1 MQISKIRKMAEC
13 AMMIALGTI
22 LSYLIIFSL
31 PMGGTITAFS
41 QVPLIL
47 IGYRH
52 GWKWGAFSGVVFG
65 LLQMVLQGLGNFAYV
80 KTLGAYLILIFFD
93 YVLAFGVLGLSGAF
107 FRRLKNQPL
116 GIGLGVQS
124 GLQWLLYAGGRHR
137 HRGGCGGA
145 GFGAELQGPQFKES
159 PAVIRVPAFENAGI
173 FIFPARNP
181 IPNLAKPKRVLYNET
196 SCCRHGKDETMNNK
210 VKVTI
215 AGKNYVLNTDETER
229 YTRMLA
235 GKLDKDLAQ
244 VMQSDETIGLTD
256 SVILTALDY
265 LDQYKKASDDA
276 DNLRGQLT
284 TYIDDSNKL
293 SSKLEAAQKELKKQ
307 QQLTQQEVAKAV
319 EAKDAQIK
327 ELNELLES
335 ARQKA
340 KELENQIGFMSL
352 KEKLENGKK

>member
-1 MQISKIRKMAEC
+1 
-13 AMMIALGTI
+13 
-22 LSYLIIFSL
+22 
-31 PMGGTITAFS
+31 
-41 QVPLIL
+41 
-47 IGYRH
+47 
-52 GWKWGAFSGVVFG
+52 
-65 LLQMVLQGLGNFAYV
+65 
-80 KTLGAYLILIFFD
+80 
-93 YVLAFGVLGLSGAF
+93 
-107 FRRLKNQPL
+107 
-116 GIGLGVQS
+116 
-124 GLQWLLYAGGRHR
+124 
-137 HRGGCGGA
+137 
-145 GFGAELQGPQFKES
+145 
-159 PAVIRVPAFENAGI
+159 
-173 FIFPARNP
+173 
-181 IPNLAKPKRVLYNET
+181 
-196 SCCRHGKDETMNNK
+196 MNNK

-265 LDQYKKASDDA
+265 LDLYKKASDDA

-284 TYIDDSNKL
+284 AYIDDSNKL

-307 QQLTQQEVAKAV
+307 RLTQQETAKAV

-327 ELNELLES
+327 ELNELLEN

>member
-1 MQISKIRKMAEC
+1 
-13 AMMIALGTI
+13 
-22 LSYLIIFSL
+22 
-31 PMGGTITAFS
+31 
-41 QVPLIL
+41 
-47 IGYRH
+47 
-52 GWKWGAFSGVVFG
+52 
-65 LLQMVLQGLGNFAYV
+65 
-80 KTLGAYLILIFFD
+80 
-93 YVLAFGVLGLSGAF
+93 
-107 FRRLKNQPL
+107 
-116 GIGLGVQS
+116 
-124 GLQWLLYAGGRHR
+124 
-137 HRGGCGGA
+137 
-145 GFGAELQGPQFKES
+145 
-159 PAVIRVPAFENAGI
+159 
-173 FIFPARNP
+173 
-181 IPNLAKPKRVLYNET
+181 
-196 SCCRHGKDETMNNK
+196 MNNK

-265 LDQYKKASDDA
+265 LDRYKKASDDA

>member
-1 MQISKIRKMAEC
+1 
-13 AMMIALGTI
+13 
-22 LSYLIIFSL
+22 
-31 PMGGTITAFS
+31 
-41 QVPLIL
+41 
-47 IGYRH
+47 
-52 GWKWGAFSGVVFG
+52 
-65 LLQMVLQGLGNFAYV
+65 
-80 KTLGAYLILIFFD
+80 
-93 YVLAFGVLGLSGAF
+93 
-107 FRRLKNQPL
+107 
-116 GIGLGVQS
+116 
-124 GLQWLLYAGGRHR
+124 
-137 HRGGCGGA
+137 
-145 GFGAELQGPQFKES
+145 
-159 PAVIRVPAFENAGI
+159 
-173 FIFPARNP
+173 
-181 IPNLAKPKRVLYNET
+181 
-196 SCCRHGKDETMNNK
+196 MNNK

-340 KELENQIGFMSL
+340 KELKNQIGFMSL

>member
-1 MQISKIRKMAEC
+1 
-13 AMMIALGTI
+13 
-22 LSYLIIFSL
+22 
-31 PMGGTITAFS
+31 
-41 QVPLIL
+41 
-47 IGYRH
+47 
-52 GWKWGAFSGVVFG
+52 
-65 LLQMVLQGLGNFAYV
+65 
-80 KTLGAYLILIFFD
+80 
-93 YVLAFGVLGLSGAF
+93 
-107 FRRLKNQPL
+107 
-116 GIGLGVQS
+116 
-124 GLQWLLYAGGRHR
+124 
-137 HRGGCGGA
+137 
-145 GFGAELQGPQFKES
+145 
-159 PAVIRVPAFENAGI
+159 
-173 FIFPARNP
+173 
-181 IPNLAKPKRVLYNET
+181 
-196 SCCRHGKDETMNNK
+196 MNNK

-276 DNLRGQLT
+276 DNLRSQLT

>member
-1 MQISKIRKMAEC
+1 
-13 AMMIALGTI
+13 
-22 LSYLIIFSL
+22 
-31 PMGGTITAFS
+31 
-41 QVPLIL
+41 
-47 IGYRH
+47 
-52 GWKWGAFSGVVFG
+52 
-65 LLQMVLQGLGNFAYV
+65 
-80 KTLGAYLILIFFD
+80 
-93 YVLAFGVLGLSGAF
+93 
-107 FRRLKNQPL
+107 
-116 GIGLGVQS
+116 
-124 GLQWLLYAGGRHR
+124 
-137 HRGGCGGA
+137 
-145 GFGAELQGPQFKES
+145 
-159 PAVIRVPAFENAGI
+159 
-173 FIFPARNP
+173 
-181 IPNLAKPKRVLYNET
+181 
-196 SCCRHGKDETMNNK
+196 MNNK

-235 GKLDKDLAQ
+235 GKLDKDLDQ

-284 TYIDDSNKL
+284 NYIDESNKL

-327 ELNELLES
+327 ELNELLENT
-335 ARQKA
+335 RQKA

-352 KEKLENGKK
+352 KEKLENGNK

>member
-1 MQISKIRKMAEC
+1 MPGFSFFPRK
-13 AMMIALGTI
+13 
-22 LSYLIIFSL
+22 
-31 PMGGTITAFS
+31 
-41 QVPLIL
+41 PLL
-47 IGYRH
+47 
-52 GWKWGAFSGVVFG
+52 
-65 LLQMVLQGLGNFAYV
+65 
-80 KTLGAYLILIFFD
+80 
-93 YVLAFGVLGLSGAF
+93 
-107 FRRLKNQPL
+107 
-116 GIGLGVQS
+116 
-124 GLQWLLYAGGRHR
+124 
-137 HRGGCGGA
+137 
-145 GFGAELQGPQFKES
+145 
-159 PAVIRVPAFENAGI
+159 
-173 FIFPARNP
+173 
-181 IPNLAKPKRVLYNET
+181 NLAKPRRVLYNEIR
-196 SCCRHGKDETMNNK
+196 SCRHGKDETMNNK